1 MGNEVS
7 SAEEQLAKEAEPT
20 RGYSR
25 PDLTQYN
32 GVDNERILIALK
44 GTVYNVTQGKAFY
57 GPGGS
62 YHIFAGRDAS
72 RGLAKMSLEVK
83 DVDDPSIDDLNLS
96 EIDAMNNW
104 AEKLA
109 AKYPIVGHLV
119 VPMEERDYTLEE
131 LAQYNGKGWLICWFV
146 GWLGWLGWLGCWSPK
161 RAKKTSC
168 LFVQCLVSYLCFLIV
183 LNFHSLEQARTKPNH
198 WSLSCVASFTMSPK
212 DGTFTDRTV
221 GIRSWGV
228 VMPLAHW
235 PKCPWIP
242 VR

>member
-1 MGNEVS
+1 MEHLGLVQQETLIPIFLALASAYVVYRFLMGNEAS
-7 SAEEQLAKEAEPT
+7 SAEEQQLAKESEPT

-146 GWLGWLGWLGCWSPK
+146 GWLGWLGCWSPK

-168 LFVQCLVSYLCFLIV
+168 LFVQCLVSYLCF
-183 LNFHSLEQARTKPNH
+183 
-198 WSLSCVASFTMSPK
+198 
-212 DGTFTDRTV
+212 
-221 GIRSWGV
+221 
-228 VMPLAHW
+228 
-235 PKCPWIP
+235 
-242 VR
+242 

>member
-1 MGNEVS
+1 MD
-7 SAEEQLAKEAEPT
+7 T
-20 RGYSR
+20 C
-25 PDLTQYN
+25 TQYVSAYVHSTEVAALEYAYGLDFKTN
-32 GVDNERILIALK
+32 IPNPELIRRSKTSHRRRRYVVLCNEHRIWAKIYVRILIALK

-168 LFVQCLVSYLCFLIV
+168 LFVQCLVSYLCF
-183 LNFHSLEQARTKPNH
+183 
-198 WSLSCVASFTMSPK
+198 
-212 DGTFTDRTV
+212 
-221 GIRSWGV
+221 
-228 VMPLAHW
+228 
-235 PKCPWIP
+235 
-242 VR
+242 